1 MSEKLKVTRNGAVL
15 EVVLN
20 RPKANAIDAETSR
33 EMGAVFEEFRDD
45 DSLRVAILTGE
56 GEKFFSAGWDLNAAA
71 EGEDFESDYGVGGF
85 GGFTEL
91 RDLNKPVIAA
101 VNGMAVGGGFEIAL
115 AADMIVAADHSA
127 FFLPEAFVGV
137 IPDAGTVRLPK
148 ILPPAI
154 AREILMTGRRMSAAE
169 AAQWGIV
176 NAVVPADQVMDKA
189 RELASS
195 VVSAAPLAI
204 GAIKE
209 LMRGTDALSLEA
221 GFEFMRSGGAPL
233 YKRMLESE
241 DAQEGPKAFSEKREP
256 VWKGR

>member
-1 MSEKLKVTRNGAVL
+1 
-15 EVVLN
+15 
-20 RPKANAIDAETSR
+20 
-33 EMGAVFEEFRDD
+33 
-45 DSLRVAILTGE
+45 
-56 GEKFFSAGWDLNAAA
+56 
-71 EGEDFESDYGVGGF
+71 
-85 GGFTEL
+85 
-91 RDLNKPVIAA
+91 
-101 VNGMAVGGGFEIAL
+101 
-115 AADMIVAADHSA
+115 MIVAADHSA